1 MRDGFV
7 KHIYYKIIGK
17 GDPLVMIAGL
27 AADHSSWTPLVN
39 HLSDRHKIILFDN
52 RGIGK
57 SSVPDDGDCTIGKMS
72 ADVLMLLNELNIE
85 KSNIV
90 GHSLG
95 GYVAQEF
102 SSKYPEK
109 VDKLALLSSKTRT
122 QAVQNLYIE
131 TALSMMKSEIP
142 RELIIKNSL
151 CWLFSDSYLSNPQ
164 NIVNSINFSMQKPL
178 EESRRSYFYQVNAAL
193 NFDTTHSANKIALPT
208 LIVTGEKDILV
219 TMQDAKHLNESI
231 KNSKLKIIKDMAH
244 LSHIEVPEKV
254 AQILQNFF
262 VSPTNLRVA

>member
-7 KHIYYKIIGK
+7 KHIYYKIIGN

-27 AADHSSWTPLVN
+27 AADHSTWTPLVN
-39 HLSDRHKIILFDN
+39 HLANRYKIILFDN
-52 RGIGK
+52 RGIGR
-57 SSVPDDGDCTIGKMS
+57 SSIPDDGDCTIEKMS
-72 ADVLMLLNELNIE
+72 EDVLMLLNVLDIE

-109 VDKLALLSSKTRT
+109 VGKLVLLSSKTRT

-131 TALSMMKSEIP
+131 TALSMMKRDIP

-151 CWLFSDSYLSNPQ
+151 CWLCSDAYLRNPQ
-164 NIVNSINFSMQKPL
+164 NIINSITIGMQKPL

-208 LIVTGEKDILV
+208 LIIAGEKDILV
-219 TMQDAKHLNESI
+219 TMHDAKHLNETI
-231 KNSKLKIIKDMAH
+231 KNSQLKIIKNMAH

-254 AQILQNFF
+254 AQILQNFLI
-262 VSPTNLRVA
+262 SPTL